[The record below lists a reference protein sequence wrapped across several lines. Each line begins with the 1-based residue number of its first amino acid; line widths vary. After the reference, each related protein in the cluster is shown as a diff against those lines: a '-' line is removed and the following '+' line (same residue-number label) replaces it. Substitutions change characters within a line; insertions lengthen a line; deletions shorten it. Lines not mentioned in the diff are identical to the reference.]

1 MGSPEVVH
9 VFPAAAAV
17 AGEEV
22 FDSAVAAA
30 ALAEEAFLLKI
41 DLEVHLA
48 VVAVHR
54 ILGAAFDLEL
64 GSAADRI
71 DSAWEVFAAALAL
84 VLATLLEEGIGC

>member
-1 MGSPEVVH
+1 MVH
-9 VFPAAAAV
+9 VFPAAA

-30 ALAEEAFLLKI
+30 ALALAEEAFLLKI

-48 VVAVHR
+48 VV
-54 ILGAAFDLEL
+54 AAFDLEL

-84 VLATLLEEGIGC
+84 ALVLATLLEEGIGC

>member
-1 MGSPEVVH
+1 MVH
-9 VFPAAAAV
+9 VFLAAAA
-17 AGEEV
+17 GQEV

-30 ALAEEAFLLKI
+30 ALALAEEAFLLKI

-84 VLATLLEEGIGC
+84 VLVLATLLEEGIGC

>member
-1 MGSPEVVH
+1 MVH
-9 VFPAAAAV
+9 VFPAAA

-30 ALAEEAFLLKI
+30 ALALAEETFLLKI

-84 VLATLLEEGIGC
+84 VLVLATLLEEGIGC

>member
-1 MGSPEVVH
+1 VVH

-48 VVAVHR
+48 VVA
-54 ILGAAFDLEL
+54 AFDLEL

-84 VLATLLEEGIGC
+84 VLVLATLLEEGIGC

>member
-1 MGSPEVVH
+1 VVH

-30 ALAEEAFLLKI
+30 ALALAEEAFLLKI

-84 VLATLLEEGIGC
+84 VLVLATLLEEGIGC